1 MGDQKKTRTIKLEIY
16 SDQFYEFLEKLYF
29 CKTSKNPD
37 KSSFKSIIDA
47 ICFDTETL
55 ENSLS
60 ITESEYER
68 VEIKQVQFF
77 TKLIESKK
85 DSNDYFIVCK
95 ETFKEFER
103 TFFGKFLGGLFY
115 LLEKSRPY
123 IGRQDHIESK
133 MFHFNFSMFIGTT
146 ESKLNVQSYLET
158 NKHILQI
165 LEIVSLE
172 FLESVLHSFT
182 DTSAGT
188 REKIKNRNNIINKI
202 HTVFIKEYPMIGS
215 HVSMIITGYA
225 ASCLGLLENEA
236 EYILKDKAVS
246 YKQYLKN
253 SISQALRAIN

>member
-1 MGDQKKTRTIKLEIY
+1 
-16 SDQFYEFLEKLYF
+16 
-29 CKTSKNPD
+29 
-37 KSSFKSIIDA
+37 
-47 ICFDTETL
+47 
-55 ENSLS
+55 
-60 ITESEYER
+60 
-68 VEIKQVQFF
+68 
-77 TKLIESKK
+77 
-85 DSNDYFIVCK
+85 
-95 ETFKEFER
+95 
-103 TFFGKFLGGLFY
+103 
-115 LLEKSRPY
+115 
-123 IGRQDHIESK
+123 
-133 MFHFNFSMFIGTT
+133 MFIGTT

-202 HTVFIKEYPMIGS
+202 HAVFIKEYPMIGS